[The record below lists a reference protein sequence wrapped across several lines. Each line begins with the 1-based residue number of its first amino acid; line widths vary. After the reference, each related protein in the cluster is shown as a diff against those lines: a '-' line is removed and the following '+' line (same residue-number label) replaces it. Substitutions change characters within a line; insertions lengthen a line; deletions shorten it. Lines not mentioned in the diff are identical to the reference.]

1 MSTDEKSRLQEAP
14 SIGSAHSE
22 GLKHWPSSPLGP
34 SHLFLLNL
42 SHLLP
47 PPLRDA

>member
-1 MSTDEKSRLQEAP
+1 MKRAVCRKLLALALPTVRDLNT
-14 SIGSAHSE
+14 G
-22 GLKHWPSSPLGP
+22 PSSPLGP